1 MKAIQQVFP
10 NYRASIAL
18 SVDPNT
24 VPARDISNSTGSG
37 VNEQTEPA
45 SGDMFGYNAQ
55 QLGTMI
61 NDDFVDA
68 LMEQPSFFNIW
79 ENWDQLWTNVP
90 LLHLLS
96 DELPGHD

>member
-1 MKAIQQVFP
+1 MKAIQQVLP
-10 NYRASIAL
+10 NYRASTAL

-24 VPARDISNSTGSG
+24 VSARDISNSTGSG
-37 VNEQTEPA
+37 VNEQTEQA

-61 NDDFVDA
+61 NADFVDA
-68 LMEQPSFFNIW
+68 LMDQPSFFNIW